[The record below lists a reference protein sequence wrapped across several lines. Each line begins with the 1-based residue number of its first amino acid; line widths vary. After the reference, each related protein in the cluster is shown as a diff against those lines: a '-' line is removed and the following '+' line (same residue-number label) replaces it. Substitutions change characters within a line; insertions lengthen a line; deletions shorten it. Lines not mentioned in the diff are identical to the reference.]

1 MVATATD
8 SSSGTP
14 RVLPAILLGGLIA
27 GACDITYASVQ
38 GLLAG
43 RPVVRTLQSVATGL
57 LGREALQGGWA
68 TGALGLLLHFVIAL
82 CIAAVYFAASRKM
95 AILVD
100 RAWFSGP
107 LFGAMVY
114 LFMNHVVVP
123 LSAAPFRIP
132 DTLLGLSVHMFLVGL
147 PIALSVRHY
156 SKMGA

>member
-1 MVATATD
+1 MN
-8 SSSGTP
+8 GQP
-14 RVLPAILLGGLIA
+14 RTVPAILYGGLIA
-27 GACDITYASVQ
+27 GFCDITYASVQ

-57 LGREALQGGWA
+57 LGRDALQGGWT
-68 TGALGLLLHFVIAL
+68 TGALGLLLHFLIAL
-82 CIAAVYFAASRKM
+82 SIATVYYAASRKLR
-95 AILVD
+95 ILVD
-100 RAWFSGP
+100 RAWLSGP

-132 DTLLGLSVHMFLVGL
+132 NTLLGLAVHMFGVGL

-156 SKMGA
+156 SKTGA